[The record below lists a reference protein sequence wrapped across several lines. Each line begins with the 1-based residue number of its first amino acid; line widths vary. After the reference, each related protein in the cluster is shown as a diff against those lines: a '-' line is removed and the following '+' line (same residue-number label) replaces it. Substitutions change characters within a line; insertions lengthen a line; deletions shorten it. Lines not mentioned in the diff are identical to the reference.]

1 MRTASAPAVRSATTA
16 DLDRI
21 VCIQES
27 APEASQWSIEWY
39 REKLVEPESRYSIL
53 VAVLQGQIAAFT
65 VTLDAAG
72 EMELLNLAV
81 APECRRQGLGTM
93 LISTVAARG
102 GAVHLEV
109 REKNEPAVRFY
120 KHLGFR
126 VAGRRT
132 SYYRAPPRQRLS
144 DEINPLTPTY

>member
-1 MRTASAPAVRSATTA
+1 LRTATAPAIRSATSA
-16 DLDRI
+16 DLDAI
-21 VCIQES
+21 VCIQQA

-39 REKLVEPESRYSIL
+39 REKLLEPESRYSIL
-53 VAVLQGQIAAFT
+53 VAVWQGHIAAFA

-81 APECRRQGLGTM
+81 APECRRQGLGKL

-109 REKNEPAVRFY
+109 REKNEAAVSFY
-120 KHLGFR
+120 MRLGFR

-132 SYYRAPPRQRLS
+132 SYYRDPADNAVIMKLIP
-144 DEINPLTPTY
+144 

>member
-1 MRTASAPAVRSATTA
+1 MRTASVPGVRPATHA
-16 DLDRI
+16 DVDAI
-21 VCIQES
+21 VCIQQS
-27 APEASQWSIEWY
+27 ASEASQWSIGWY
-39 REKLVEPESRYSIL
+39 REKLLEPESRYSIL
-53 VAVLQGQIAAFT
+53 VAVWQGDIAAFA

-81 APECRRQGLGTM
+81 GPECRRKGLGKL

-109 REKNEPAVRFY
+109 REKNEPAVSFY
-120 KHLGFR
+120 KRLGFR

-132 SYYRAPPRQRLS
+132 SYYRDPADNALVMKLIP
-144 DEINPLTPTY
+144 